1 MNTCSDEILNLDC
14 SCKILYHRY
23 HDWSMSNISAVVK
36 VTETDGKIKVYINDV
51 DKTHVKEEIFKT
63 IGWRP

>member
-1 MNTCSDEILNLDC
+1 
-14 SCKILYHRY
+14 
-23 HDWSMSNISAVVK
+23 MSNISAVVK